1 MPRKIKDLA
10 VKTGSYVDREG
21 QQKGR
26 YENVGN
32 ILQMDDGSKMM
43 LMKRTFNPAG
53 VPNPDGRDTIII
65 SVFDVKEQQ
74 SQSQPPAAFAAPAS
88 PKAAAPQS
96 APVIIDDDIPF

>member
-26 YENVGN
+26 YENVGH
-32 ILQMDDGSKMM
+32 ILQMDDGSKIM

-53 VPNPDGRDTIII
+53 VPNPENRDTLII

-74 SQSQPPAAFAAPAS
+74 AQTQPPAAFSSPAS

-96 APVIIDDDIPF
+96 APAIDDDIPF